1 MNESHARHR
10 PNYVGIWVI
19 LFILTGLE
27 VAVTLP
33 EVKAIVPFLPLA
45 PTLLTFA
52 AVKAALVVLY
62 FMHLRYDSRWYSVLF
77 TLPLGLAIL
86 LILVLLYKP

>member
-1 MNESHARHR
+1 MNETHTRHR
-10 PNYVGIWVI
+10 PNYVGIWII

-33 EVKAIVPFLPLA
+33 EVHALVPFLPLT

-52 AVKAALVVLY
+52 AAKAALVVLY
-62 FMHLRYDSRWYSVLF
+62 YMHLRYDSRWYSVLF
-77 TLPLGLAIL
+77 TLPIGLAIL
-86 LILVLLYKP
+86 LIMVLLYKP